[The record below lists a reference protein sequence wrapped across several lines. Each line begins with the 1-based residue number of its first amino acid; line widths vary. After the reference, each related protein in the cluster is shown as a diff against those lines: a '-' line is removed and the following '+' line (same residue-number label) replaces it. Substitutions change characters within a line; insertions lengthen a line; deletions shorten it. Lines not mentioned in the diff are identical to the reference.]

1 MTDVHP
7 AEALSRAFL
16 HLTRGFRLLERSAKC
31 CEGVTLAQCTLLE
44 TLREEGPRRLKAL
57 AETLG
62 VQVSTAT
69 RLVDAAERQ
78 GLVSRNP
85 EPGDA
90 RGVRVALTAEGER
103 MAEKLSASGTAFC
116 AMILDT
122 LPARERE
129 RTVRTVEQLGRI
141 VESLPPSACRR

>member
-1 MTDVHP
+1 MSQPHP
-7 AEALSRAFL
+7 AEGLSRAFF

-78 GLVSRNP
+78 GLVSRRP

-90 RGVRVALTAEGER
+90 RGVRVTLTAEGER
-103 MAEKLSASGTAFC
+103 MAEKISAAGTGFC
-116 AMILDT
+116 AMILDA

-129 RTVRTVEQLGRI
+129 RTVQTLERLAHI
-141 VESLPPSACRR
+141 VESLPPSACRG